1 MSLDLFRPSTD
12 LRRPSRATP
21 LVAVPFSIAAHVL
34 VLGAA
39 LVIPL
44 MATDVLPTPREVMAL
59 IQTVPVPE
67 PPAAPMAVR
76 AVPAA
81 VAQAV
86 TDQHLAPVNAPSAI
100 GQETGVTVPVDVGLG
115 DLKLP
120 QGVVPGVPGGALDE
134 LNRPPVLPPA
144 PAVPVRPGGNIRR
157 PEKVF
162 DVRPVYPDLALR
174 ARIQGIV
181 IIEATIGTTGLVENA
196 VVLRSIPLLDR
207 AALDAVRQWRFTPT
221 LLNGVPVP
229 IIITV
234 TVQFSIDAVPR

>member
-1 MSLDLFRPSTD
+1 MSLDLIHPSSGNGRP
-12 LRRPSRATP
+12 PRATP
-21 LVAVPFSIAAHVL
+21 FVAVPFSIAAHVV
-34 VLGAA
+34 VLAAA

-59 IQTVPVPE
+59 IQAVPAPE

-81 VAQAV
+81 VAQAIV
-86 TDQHLAPVNAPSAI
+86 DQHLAPLNAPSAI
-100 GQETGVTVPVDVGLG
+100 GDESGVSIPKDTGLG

-120 QGVVPGVPGGALDE
+120 AGVVPGIEGGAIDE
-134 LNRPPVLPPA
+134 LSRPPALAPAPPA
-144 PAVPVRPGGNIRR
+144 PVRPGGNIR
-157 PEKVF
+157 PPQKIF
-162 DVRPVYPDLALR
+162 DVRPVYPDLALQ
-174 ARIQGIV
+174 AKIQGIV

-207 AALDAVRQWRFTPT
+207 AALDAVRQWRYTPT

-229 IIITV
+229 VIITV
-234 TVQFSIDAVPR
+234 TVRFSIDGLQR